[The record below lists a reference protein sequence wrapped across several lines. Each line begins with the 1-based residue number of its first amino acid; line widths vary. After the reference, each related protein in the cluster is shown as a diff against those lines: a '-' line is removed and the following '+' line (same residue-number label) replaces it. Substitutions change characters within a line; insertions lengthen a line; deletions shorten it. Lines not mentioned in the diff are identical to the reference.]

1 MFKSTMKS
9 TMKSAK
15 DAFGI
20 KSGVQIFPVNDTD
33 RQIADIEKH
42 MESERVAAQQFINE
56 LYKAQLN
63 HHLAFKAFKKLRNN
77 KPIKKEVY
85 EEAKLKMNDAASQFS
100 ELLENFHH
108 TVEKTKEL
116 FNEKTNLIAKRI
128 AEAATGHGGTRKRR
142 KYKNNKKHKKKTL
155 KH

>member
-1 MFKSTMKS
+1 MFKSA
-9 TMKSAK
+9 MKSAK

-20 KSGVQIFPVNDTD
+20 ESGVQIFPVNDTD
-33 RQIADIEKH
+33 RQIADCEKH
-42 MESERVAAQQFINE
+42 MESERDAMQQFIDKLYEAKSNHELACEAFRKEMNNEPINKE
-56 LYKAQLN
+56 LYEKA
-63 HHLAFKAFKKLRNN
+63 KSKT
-77 KPIKKEVY
+77 
-85 EEAKLKMNDAASQFS
+85 NDAAFQFS
-100 ELLENFHH
+100 ELLEKFHL
-108 TVEKTKEL
+108 TFKKNEEL